1 MADRIRLEV
10 TRYRPELEAEPT
22 VQAYEVPL
30 RPAWTVLDGLNHI
43 KDRLDGTVSY
53 RWSCRMGIC
62 GSCGM
67 TVNGD
72 PKLSC
77 GTFLPQTARG
87 RAAAQLPVNPRPRGG
102 DRRFPP

>member
-1 MADRIRLEV
+1 V

-53 RWSCRMGIC
+53 RWSCRMG
-62 GSCGM
+62 S
-67 TVNGD
+67 
-72 PKLSC
+72 
-77 GTFLPQTARG
+77 
-87 RAAAQLPVNPRPRGG
+87 AAVAA
-102 DRRFPP
+102 